1 MSGWLARLKSAS
13 TPDTCA
19 TKTTKT
25 PKQDGKGVYVG
36 FVACPQVNIQKS
48 SASESSG
55 AARNAVANDG
65 ALVSDTDRWCW
76 PNSPM
81 WNQRE
86 IDTFLARQARFTDKG
101 ICLDDAE
108 NFGEK
113 LVKRDRENDDRVLCL
128 ECKHLHGYGRRWRCG
143 NWKYADMPPEALAH
157 DFVTQLQRCIGFD
170 AAIPKD
176 VWSENA

>member
-25 PKQDGKGVYVG
+25 PKQDGKGVSVG
-36 FVACPQVNIQKS
+36 FVACPQVNTEKL

-65 ALVSDTDRWCW
+65 TLVSDADRWCW
-76 PNSPM
+76 PNSAM

-101 ICLDDAE
+101 IGLDDADT
-108 NFGEK
+108 FGET
-113 LVKRDRENDDRVLCL
+113 LVKRDRENNDRVLCL
-128 ECKHLHGYGRRWRCG
+128 ECRHLNGHGRRWRCG
-143 NWKYADMPPEALAH
+143 NWKRAGLPTASLAH
-157 DFVTQLQRCIGFD
+157 SFVVQLQRCAGF
-170 AAIPKD
+170 
-176 VWSENA
+176 